1 MEKLLESKKI
11 KKYQSAIIDLLE
23 KYVAIPFANASTV
36 EKQLIADKERNRFQA
51 IAIGWEKDENFVY
64 SNFLHFEIKKGKVW
78 IQQNWTEIPV
88 AAELMKRGVS
98 QSDIVLGFLPEYAR
112 ADTDYAVS

>member
-1 MEKLLESKKI
+1 MEKLLNSEKI
-11 KKYQSAIIDLLE
+11 KKYQSAIMDLLE
-23 KYVAIPFANASTV
+23 NYVAVPYANASSV

-51 IAIGWEKDENFVY
+51 IAIGWEKDEKFVY
-64 SNFLHFEIKKGKVW
+64 SNFLHFEIKNGKVW

-112 ADTDYAVS
+112 KDTDYAVN